1 MKAKDV
7 NRLIDKYLEGKT
19 SPDEERRLAW
29 GVNRPDAPAE
39 WQVIR
44 EMLGELTLSEAVYE
58 NTLARRR
65 RRNVSLWMGW
75 AAAACVAC
83 VAVSGYFEQQKFQRE
98 KEADAA
104 LAQNTPVGVVPA
116 PKEVLHEV
124 AETAPVEAVAYTQ
137 KASPKS
143 VKRVSAPVIE
153 EVEMI
158 EEEPPMQMPEVTE
171 AEQAQVERNY
181 RMWQLRQAIF
191 DEKIE
196 LEIATE
202 KLNRKYEEYLAANKD
217 NIEI

>member
-75 AAAACVAC
+75 RLRLVLPVWRCRVTLN
-83 VAVSGYFEQQKFQRE
+83 SRSSNERRR
-98 KEADAA
+98 
-104 LAQNTPVGVVPA
+104 LMLPWHRTPLWA
-116 PKEVLHEV
+116 
-124 AETAPVEAVAYTQ
+124 
-137 KASPKS
+137 
-143 VKRVSAPVIE
+143 
-153 EVEMI
+153 
-158 EEEPPMQMPEVTE
+158 
-171 AEQAQVERNY
+171 
-181 RMWQLRQAIF
+181 
-191 DEKIE
+191 
-196 LEIATE
+196 
-202 KLNRKYEEYLAANKD
+202 
-217 NIEI
+217 